1 MVYGR
6 DETQLHR
13 AKMKA
18 ARRIYPGEVKPYNL
32 PSNREIRDQIEVLA
46 RLHEGERHTKRLW
59 EMRVDALRIMRLL
72 GTFRPRLIGSVL
84 TGPLSIGNVRRG
96 SDIDL
101 HLFSDSV
108 GAVAAVLDSQ
118 GVAHEIRRVGF
129 AHQNPNIP
137 TPTDNIQEPKVGVQS
152 TPYESYTHLYI
163 QDHFRF
169 ELTVYPANMAHH
181 VPKSSVTGRAMPRAS
196 ISELEELLSR
206 EYPDSPGEHDLMEA
220 VDAPDPF
227 AVYEMLLLPLEHVR
241 ENPAYHPEGDA
252 LYHSLQVFELAR
264 AQRPYDEEFLLAA
277 LLHDVGKAI
286 DARDHA
292 AAGLEALDDLITPR
306 TAWLIENHS
315 QAHGLR
321 EGSLGVRSRRRLE
334 ASEDFDELTLLA
346 ECDLQGR
353 AIGVTVPDIEEALA
367 YLRELA
373 ETCDG

>member
-1 MVYGR
+1 MMYGR
-6 DETQLHR
+6 DETEFHR

-18 ARRIYPGEVKPYNL
+18 ARRIYSGQLKPYSL

-46 RLHEGERHTKRLW
+46 RLHEGERRTERLW

-72 GTFRPRLIGSVL
+72 GAFRPRLIGSVL
-84 TGPLSIGNVRRG
+84 TGHVRRG

-101 HLFSDSV
+101 HVFSDSV
-108 GAVAAVLDSQ
+108 GAVAAVLDSE
-118 GVAHEIRRVGF
+118 GIAHEIQRKHIRKEGL
-129 AHQNPNIP
+129 Q
-137 TPTDNIQEPKVGVQS
+137 Q
-152 TPYESYTHLYI
+152 SYTHLHI

-181 VPKSSVTGRAMPRAS
+181 IQKSSVTGRAMPRAS
-196 ISELEELLSR
+196 IAELEELLSR
-206 EYPDSPGEHDLMEA
+206 EYPDLPGEHDLVEA
-220 VDAPDPF
+220 EDAPDQF
-227 AVYEMLLLPLEHVR
+227 SVYEILLLPLEHVR

-286 DARDHA
+286 DARDHT

-321 EGSLGVRSRRRLE
+321 EGTLGVRSRRRLE
-334 ASEDFDELTLLA
+334 AAEDFDELLLLA

-353 AIGVTVPDIEEALA
+353 AVGVTVPDIEEALA